1 MSRNENKQCLYIF
14 IKGIKKDQ
22 QCITKSKNDYCAK
35 HISNEKIKINNKIMT
50 DENGLNFKQDMF
62 INNDNDNEI
71 IEEEEQPKKIFKST
85 TIIKKRENYYSN
97 IESLNNDN
105 EIIEE
110 EQPKKIFKSITRKT
124 IFQPINLIEEKEE
137 EEFLNIQINEDE
149 DLDLD
154 DDEIKEEIII
164 SKEQLEEQKKIRKLN
179 FGYEENSI
187 NLKYCI
193 KQKLATAKIDYKYF
207 NNDIEFFEAMKK
219 INFQFHQVNN
229 QDDNNN
235 INKCLYFD
243 IDNTNLNEKQIK
255 DLINDLLKE
264 QFNLNNLIPKIHIDK
279 RTKKDLFS
287 YHVHVNNMKT
297 TPNNLKLAIKDYI
310 KKNEEYKNILDHQ
323 IYGKFSS
330 LRYAM
335 CQKDNE
341 FLDNK
346 FRPIDLN
353 INFHDFFK
361 TIFGYTN
368 DAHLIH
374 LKPIIEDNTNFIIN
388 ENSDEIIT
396 IEKFTKYKQFVE
408 KMINDKF
415 NIKLI
420 GPENYTFY
428 MTICYT
434 IAAMSGCD
442 NRILIKMKNILVNL
456 GYRDNNKMVVLINCF
471 NYNKCNNFVLKS
483 KVCYNILINYIN
495 SINAVGITSHKD
507 IRMRNAINHYVSQ
520 AGLGKSNNII
530 DNFFHTN
537 IFDDTRNY
545 LVITPRIINRDDIKN
560 KFIQR
565 SKGLFIDFDN
575 YTIEDFKNK
584 KGVVINLIAGIDL
597 KYINKKF
604 IQFNNE
610 LKIEKLSDDHIF
622 NNDIKIVI
630 CTTDKSLYK
639 VLEYTKTNS
648 IYFQN
653 LIIDEHKQVIENLQT
668 CPKSLINSNDM
679 STYLYNLINFT
690 ENVFLSDIYN
700 ILIDNL
706 YPDRIINSISKDI
719 IEIKKTNPNFKYMSY
734 SKILVSNQQ
743 KDFDNIIKN
752 NSFFIWADLNITCQK
767 LFKYM
772 LDVIGI
778 DKNELVCLTSHNI
791 WDDSLLKYKYIIAS
805 PKIFSCI
812 SIGLEDNFDRK
823 VIAIIRGNHISN
835 YDIINS
841 IQRVR
846 KCNELNIF
854 INDVNRTIKQP
865 KLVNYLYDNEIDT
878 KLNNLIKKYNDL
890 TLTQMI
896 DSLIKNED
904 YIYSENF
911 DNENKLEFKNI
922 DFIIQKPTTDLSNK
936 QIEYLDNNFKEDIIE
951 NNDNN
956 NEKNNDIDY
965 IINQNII
972 NEQLLNDKIIDII
985 YNLNKNDKDLKF
997 VYNKYK
1003 DIKFLKELNNE
1014 YLFNILCS
1022 FNIIDKNIIFDND
1035 NKIIL
1040 KDINDYITNFEKFCS
1055 TDILTCFK
1063 YKLTNIQNVNI
1074 KTLKK
1079 FINKNTDI
1087 KNFKSFGIFNQH
1099 NDIIKNTNKIKF
1111 QDANRY
1117 IKKFKNNFNNL
1128 THEEKLNLL
1137 NDIKSN
1143 NFDFGKD
1150 KELNKQIINN
1160 MIIKQEDKIL
1170 KLDKLNIINIE
1181 NYINSLKND
1190 DSLKV
1195 ELLKCYDK
1203 NYYTRNCLKELIKRK
1218 VFNNCLN
1225 YQIKYDEN
1233 KNPILY
1239 NNIKFDIDWNIELL
1253 NTKEIDNYFRKF
1265 DKKINI
1271 LDILNKE

>member
-1 MSRNENKQCLYIF
+1 MSKQENKQCLYIF

-22 QCITKSKNDYCAK
+22 QCITKTKNEYCAK
-35 HISNEKIKINNKIMT
+35 HILKEEIKINNKIMT
-50 DENGLNFKQDMF
+50 DKNGLNFKEDMF
-62 INNDNDNEI
+62 INNDE
-71 IEEEEQPKKIFKST
+71 
-85 TIIKKRENYYSN
+85 
-97 IESLNNDN
+97 
-105 EIIEE
+105 IEE

-124 IFQPINLIEEKEE
+124 IFQPILVEEKIEE
-137 EEFLNIQINEDE
+137 EEFQNIQIDE
-149 DLDLD
+149 DQD
-154 DDEIKEEIII
+154 DDEIKEIII
-164 SKEQLEEQKKIRKLN
+164 SKEQLEEQKRIQKLN
-179 FGYEENSI
+179 FGYEENSF

-207 NNDIEFFEAMKK
+207 SNDIEFFEAMKK

-229 QDDNNN
+229 QDDNNNN

-264 QFNLNNLIPKIHIDK
+264 QFNLNNLMPRIYIDK

-287 YHVHVNNMKT
+287 YHIHVNNMKT

-310 KKNEEYKNILDHQ
+310 KKHEEYKSILDHQ

-346 FRPIDLN
+346 FRPINLN
-353 INFHDFFK
+353 INFHEFFQ

-374 LKPIIEDNTNFIIN
+374 LKPIIEDNTDFIIN
-388 ENSDEIIT
+388 NENNDEIIT
-396 IEKFTKYKQFVE
+396 IEKFTKYKQFAE

-420 GPENYTFY
+420 GPEKYNFY

-442 NRILIKMKNILVNL
+442 NRILTKMKNILVNL
-456 GYRDNNKMVVLINCF
+456 GYKQNNKMDVLINCF

-483 KVCYNILINYIN
+483 NVCYNILINYIN
-495 SINAVGITSHKD
+495 SINAIGITSHKD
-507 IRMRNAINHYVSQ
+507 IRMRNAINHYIGQ

-545 LVITPRIINRDDIKN
+545 LVITPRIINRNDIKN
-560 KFIQR
+560 KFISR

-584 KGVVINLIAGIDL
+584 KGVVINLVAGIDL

-706 YPDRIINSISKDI
+706 YPDRIINSISKDV

-734 SKILVSNQQ
+734 SKILISNQQ

-752 NSFFIWADLNITCQK
+752 NSFFIWCDLNITCQK

-778 DKNELVCLTSHNI
+778 DKNELVCLTADNI

-812 SIGLEDNFDRK
+812 SIGLEDNYDRK
-823 VIAIIRGNHISN
+823 VIAIIKGNHISN

-911 DNENKLEFKNI
+911 DIENKLEFKNI
-922 DFIIQKPTTDLSNK
+922 DFIIQKPITDLSSK

-956 NEKNNDIDY
+956 ENDKENDIDY

-985 YNLNKNDKDLKF
+985 YNLNKNDKDLKYI
-997 VYNKYK
+997 YNKYK
-1003 DIKFLKELNNE
+1003 DIKFLKELNNQ

-1040 KDINDYITNFEKFCS
+1040 KDINDYITNHQKFCEI
-1055 TDILTCFK
+1055 DILTCFK

-1087 KNFKSFGIFNQH
+1087 KNFKSFGIFNEY
-1099 NDIIKNTNKIKF
+1099 NDTIKNTNKIKF

-1137 NDIKSN
+1137 NDIKNN

-1181 NYINSLKND
+1181 NYIESLKHD
-1190 DSLKV
+1190 DKLKV
-1195 ELLKCYDK
+1195 KLLKCYNK
-1203 NYYTRNCLKELIKRK
+1203 NYYTRDCLKELIKRK